1 MKHSSTFKTAILLF
15 AVALLLVSCSDS
27 TSSADDEGTP
37 PEVLDF
43 ALISE
48 SIQPDLS
55 YFEENDPAKQAR
67 YDNYY
72 LGRGV
77 AIQIGYLNSLG
88 AVYGFMPALG
98 LQDPSRKDGAWVW
111 SFSTNDDPMY
121 GDIMPPGHYM
131 SMVLTARDSGEEI
144 ICDMTISL
152 SNDEIKIDN
161 YRMIDGRMSKDGNR
175 GSWKFHHMPG
185 ASSETGLFMEAKWNR
200 TSDDKVDIETQIYN
214 EGSESNWYTY
224 SQNGNSHVMRA
235 GNPNSTAGDTIIEWN
250 TSTMIGSIQQGS
262 ERFCWD
268 SNFQDTACS

>member
-15 AVALLLVSCSDS
+15 AWALIFVSCSDS

-37 PEVLDF
+37 PDALDF
-43 ALISE
+43 NLISE

-55 YFEENDPAKQAR
+55 YFEENDPGKQTS

-72 LGRGV
+72 TGKWT
-77 AIQIGYLNSLG
+77 AIGIGQITSVG
-88 AVYGFMPALG
+88 ALYGFMPTLALG
-98 LQDPSRKDGAWVW
+98 EPSRKDGAWVW
-111 SFSTNDDPMY
+111 TFSTDDPIY
-121 GDIMPPGHYM
+121 GGMMPPGQYM
-131 SMVLTARDSGEEI
+131 AMVLTARDSGDETI
-144 ICDMTISL
+144 WDMTISL
-152 SNDEIKIDN
+152 SNDEIQIDN